1 MFSYF
6 TLHFPVVPPPGRI
19 QFPSVKPNSLVLSW
33 GNPKGLEGPK
43 SFKIMWSSSQKVEGR
58 LVIKNF
64 HKIEISNLELGQQY
78 FFSVAT
84 EDEDGNLSEWLTAT
98 VFTGKI

>member
-1 MFSYF
+1 
-6 TLHFPVVPPPGRI
+6 
-19 QFPSVKPNSLVLSW
+19 
-33 GNPKGLEGPK
+33 
-43 SFKIMWSSSQKVEGR
+43 MWSSSQKVEGR

-84 EDEDGNLSEWLTAT
+84 EDEDSNLSEWVTAT

>member
-1 MFSYF
+1 
-6 TLHFPVVPPPGRI
+6 
-19 QFPSVKPNSLVLSW
+19 
-33 GNPKGLEGPK
+33 
-43 SFKIMWSSSQKVEGR
+43 MWSSSQKVEGR
-58 LVIKNF
+58 LVIKHF

-84 EDEDGNLSEWLTAT
+84 EDEDGNLSEWVTAT

>member
-1 MFSYF
+1 
-6 TLHFPVVPPPGRI
+6 
-19 QFPSVKPNSLVLSW
+19 
-33 GNPKGLEGPK
+33 
-43 SFKIMWSSSQKVEGR
+43 MWSSLQKVEGR

-64 HKIEISNLELGQQY
+64 HKIEISNLELGQLY

-84 EDEDGNLSEWLTAT
+84 EDEDGNLSEWVTAT

>member
-1 MFSYF
+1 
-6 TLHFPVVPPPGRI
+6 
-19 QFPSVKPNSLVLSW
+19 
-33 GNPKGLEGPK
+33 
-43 SFKIMWSSSQKVEGR
+43 MWSSSQKVEGR

-84 EDEDGNLSEWLTAT
+84 EDEDGNLREWVTAT